1 MASLFQKEAPPRFK
15 RDEGLIPQ
23 CGIGNLP
30 RFLSADEVSEAVKY
44 SKVHIYRL
52 MDRGEFPKRVQI
64 GRNRVGWLESEVA
77 EWLNARIEAR
87 DAV

>member
-1 MASLFQKEAPPRFK
+1 MADLLRTQPTAIPR
-15 RDEGLIPQ
+15 L
-23 CGIGNLP
+23 
-30 RFLSADEVSEAVKY
+30 LSCEEVSAAVNY

-87 DAV
+87 